1 MREALVEVKD
11 LSLRRGNFLLDG
23 ISLTVYSNEILAII
37 GKNGS
42 GKTML
47 LESIAGF
54 QQTKKGEIR
63 FLGKDLSSCPLHQ
76 RKIGY
81 LYQDYCLF
89 PHMSARENIAYG
101 LKMKKIH
108 RKEVSVRVEAI
119 ARELEIEAIL
129 EQYPSTLSG
138 GEQQRVALARALMTE
153 PELLLLDEP
162 FSALDPVTKQ
172 KLYGVMR
179 KIHIEYDCAIVF
191 VTHDFREAEIFADR
205 VGVLM
210 DGRLRGIVE
219 SDKLF
224 ETEWD
229 TDVRRFLGKE

>member
-1 MREALVEVKD
+1 MSEVLVEVKD
-11 LSLRRGNFLLDG
+11 LSLRRGSFLLDG

-63 FLGKDLSSCPLHQ
+63 FSGKDVSSSPLHQ

-89 PHMSARENIAYG
+89 PHMSAGENIAYG
-101 LKMKKIH
+101 LKMKKVR
-108 RKEVSVRVEAI
+108 RKEALARVEAI
-119 ARELEIEAIL
+119 ARELEIEAVL

-138 GEQQRVALARALMTE
+138 GEQQRVALARALVTE

-162 FSALDPVTKQ
+162 FSALDPVTRK
-172 KLYGVMR
+172 KLYRMMR
-179 KIHIEYDCAIVF
+179 RIHAEYDCAIVF
-191 VTHDFREAEIFADR
+191 VTHDFHEAEIFADR

-210 DGRLRGIVE
+210 DGRLRGIAK

-229 TDVRRFLGKE
+229 ADVRRFLGKE